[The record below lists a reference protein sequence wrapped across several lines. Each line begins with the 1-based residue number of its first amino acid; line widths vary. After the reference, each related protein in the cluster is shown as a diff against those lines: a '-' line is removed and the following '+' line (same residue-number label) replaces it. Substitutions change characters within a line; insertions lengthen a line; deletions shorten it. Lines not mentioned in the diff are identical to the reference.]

1 MFKNNRYK
9 SIILSGILIESLFLV
24 ILLLGN
30 LRYHIYPFIIVS
42 LILSIPYFMQIH
54 LIWKDK
60 ADLKTRKK
68 IFSIIILFAVL
79 FRLTLLFSP
88 PTLSEDI
95 NRYLWD
101 GKMAVNGINPYRFP
115 PEAEELTKF
124 RDDIHKDINH
134 KYLVTCYPPLSQ
146 FIFHLAV
153 KINYSFYSLKLFL
166 ILFDLLTI
174 FVIYKILIMKD
185 QDISNT
191 LIYAWNPLVLIEIS
205 GSGHHDSIFVF
216 FLILSL
222 YLFLLNRSKMSL
234 FSLALSFLSKLTA
247 IVMLPLYI
255 KRIKNKEFLIFP
267 LVTVLF
273 YLPFIL
279 DIDGFLRT
287 LITVGSKWRFN
298 DSIFS
303 IIIYYT
309 GSLVVSKMIILLF
322 FILLTIYLVYRKT
335 DMMKSGYILI
345 GALLILTPNLHPWYI
360 VWIVPFLCFFKNRA
374 WIVLTSLALISY
386 QVLVGFV
393 ETGIWQE
400 SLWVKLIEYIPF
412 YALIIYDTASK
423 KFKES
428 QQFYGSDLLV
438 VMLTSCC
445 LVSIITLM
453 G

>member
-1 MFKNNRYK
+1 MFRNNSRFKN
-9 SIILSGILIESLFLV
+9 IIISGILIEISLLV
-24 ILLLGN
+24 IVLLGN
-30 LRYHIYPFIIVS
+30 LRNHIYPFIAVS
-42 LILSIPYFMQIH
+42 LILSIPYFIQIH

-60 ADLKTRKK
+60 VDFKTKKK
-68 IFSIIILFAVL
+68 IFSIIILFAVI

-101 GKMAVNGINPYRFP
+101 GRMACNGINPYCFP
-115 PEAEELTKF
+115 PEAEELTDF
-124 RDDIHKDINH
+124 RDDIYKDINH
-134 KYLVTCYPPLSQ
+134 KYLVTFYPPLSQ
-146 FIFHLAV
+146 IIFHLAV
-153 KINYSFYSLKLFL
+153 KIDYSFYSLKLFL

-247 IVMLPLYI
+247 VVMLPLYI
-255 KRIKNKEFLIFP
+255 KKIKNKEFLVFP
-267 LVTVLF
+267 LVIFLF

-279 DIDGFLRT
+279 ELDGLFST
-287 LITVGSKWRFN
+287 IITVGSKWRFN

-303 IIIYYT
+303 IINYYA
-309 GSLVVSKMIILLF
+309 GSIVVSKMIIILF
-322 FILLTIYLVYRKT
+322 FILLTIYLIYSKT
-335 DMMKSGYILI
+335 DMMKSEYILI

-374 WIVLTSLALISY
+374 WI
-386 QVLVGFV
+386 
-393 ETGIWQE
+393 
-400 SLWVKLIEYIPF
+400 
-412 YALIIYDTASK
+412 
-423 KFKES
+423 
-428 QQFYGSDLLV
+428 
-438 VMLTSCC
+438 
-445 LVSIITLM
+445 
-453 G
+453 